1 MLDNKE
7 IAANKLTRWAK
18 RMQVKIKTKEE
29 IRKSRT

>member
-7 IAANKLTRWAK
+7 IAAKKLTRWAK
-18 RMQVKIKTKEE
+18 RMLVKIKTKRD